1 MELIINN
8 KLKKEI
14 VTLHL
19 ILLQVLLILRGKVE
33 FQKMQHK

>member
-19 ILLQVLLILRGKVE
+19 MSLVASLINPYRNS
-33 FQKMQHK
+33 